1 MIDFKDM
8 EDVKETINVQGARV
22 HNLKNIDLKIP
33 RDKLVIFT
41 GISGSGKSS
50 LAFDTLFSESRR
62 RFLDCLSA
70 RSRQGMDQP
79 EKPEVD
85 SITGLPPALCL
96 YFARKSS
103 DQKEARLIR
112 NLSALSLGL
121 TLLGLLLAI
130 LTAPMGG
137 SLASAV
143 NLFLSIVSAPMYC
156 GSSWA
161 VSLFFWACLL
171 LTGAK
176 YGT

>member
-1 MIDFKDM
+1 MRKTVLHSLWAAGLILCACLGFIQ
-8 EDVKETINVQGARV
+8 ERTAGVQA
-22 HNLKNIDLKIP
+22 LL
-33 RDKLVIFT
+33 T
-41 GISGSGKSS
+41 A
-50 LAFDTLFSESRR
+50 LAL
-62 RFLDCLSA
+62 LSF
-70 RSRQGMDQP
+70 
-79 EKPEVD
+79 
-85 SITGLPPALCL
+85 LPPALCL

-156 GSSWA
+156 SSSWA
-161 VSLFFWACLL
+161 VPLFFWACLL

-176 YGT
+176 FGT

>member
-1 MIDFKDM
+1 MQALL
-8 EDVKETINVQGARV
+8 TA
-22 HNLKNIDLKIP
+22 
-33 RDKLVIFT
+33 
-41 GISGSGKSS
+41 
-50 LAFDTLFSESRR
+50 LAL
-62 RFLDCLSA
+62 LSF
-70 RSRQGMDQP
+70 
-79 EKPEVD
+79 
-85 SITGLPPALCL
+85 LPPALCL

-176 YGT
+176 FGT

>member
-1 MIDFKDM
+1 MRKTVLHSLWAAGLILCACLGFIQ
-8 EDVKETINVQGARV
+8 ERTAGVQA
-22 HNLKNIDLKIP
+22 LL
-33 RDKLVIFT
+33 T
-41 GISGSGKSS
+41 A
-50 LAFDTLFSESRR
+50 LAL
-62 RFLDCLSA
+62 LSF
-70 RSRQGMDQP
+70 
-79 EKPEVD
+79 
-85 SITGLPPALCL
+85 LPPALCL
-96 YFARKSS
+96 YFARKRS

-176 YGT
+176 FGT

>member
-1 MIDFKDM
+1 MRKTVLHSFWAAGFILCACLGFIQ
-8 EDVKETINVQGARV
+8 ERTAGVQA
-22 HNLKNIDLKIP
+22 LL
-33 RDKLVIFT
+33 T
-41 GISGSGKSS
+41 A
-50 LAFDTLFSESRR
+50 LAL
-62 RFLDCLSA
+62 LSF
-70 RSRQGMDQP
+70 
-79 EKPEVD
+79 
-85 SITGLPPALCL
+85 LPPALCL
-96 YFARKSS
+96 YFARRDS
-103 DQKEARLIR
+103 DKREARLIR

-161 VSLFFWACLL
+161 VFLFFWACLL

>member
-1 MIDFKDM
+1 MRKTVLHSFWAAGFILCACLGFIQ
-8 EDVKETINVQGARV
+8 ERTAGVQA
-22 HNLKNIDLKIP
+22 LL
-33 RDKLVIFT
+33 T
-41 GISGSGKSS
+41 A
-50 LAFDTLFSESRR
+50 LAL
-62 RFLDCLSA
+62 LSF
-70 RSRQGMDQP
+70 
-79 EKPEVD
+79 
-85 SITGLPPALCL
+85 LPPALCL

-161 VSLFFWACLL
+161 GSLCVWACLL
-171 LTGAK
+171 LAGGK

>member
-1 MIDFKDM
+1 MRKTVLHSFWAAGFILCACLGFIQ
-8 EDVKETINVQGARV
+8 ERTAGVQA
-22 HNLKNIDLKIP
+22 LL
-33 RDKLVIFT
+33 T
-41 GISGSGKSS
+41 A
-50 LAFDTLFSESRR
+50 LAL
-62 RFLDCLSA
+62 LSF
-70 RSRQGMDQP
+70 
-79 EKPEVD
+79 
-85 SITGLPPALCL
+85 LPPALCL
-96 YFARKSS
+96 YFARRDS
-103 DQKEARLIR
+103 DKREARLIR

-137 SLASAV
+137 SLSAV

>member
-1 MIDFKDM
+1 MRKTVLHSLWAAGLILCACLGFIQ
-8 EDVKETINVQGARV
+8 ERTAGVQA
-22 HNLKNIDLKIP
+22 LL
-33 RDKLVIFT
+33 T
-41 GISGSGKSS
+41 A
-50 LAFDTLFSESRR
+50 LAL
-62 RFLDCLSA
+62 LSF
-70 RSRQGMDQP
+70 
-79 EKPEVD
+79 
-85 SITGLPPALCL
+85 LPPALCL

-143 NLFLSIVSAPMYC
+143 KYC

>member
-1 MIDFKDM
+1 MRKTVLHSLWAAGLILCACLGFIQ
-8 EDVKETINVQGARV
+8 ERTAGVQA
-22 HNLKNIDLKIP
+22 LL
-33 RDKLVIFT
+33 T
-41 GISGSGKSS
+41 A
-50 LAFDTLFSESRR
+50 LAL
-62 RFLDCLSA
+62 
-70 RSRQGMDQP
+70 
-79 EKPEVD
+79 
-85 SITGLPPALCL
+85 
-96 YFARKSS
+96 
-103 DQKEARLIR
+103 LIR